1 MRLNLAADSL
11 SLLTLGPH
19 EFVIQLETQSKAE
32 LGPELAAEAFPRL
45 ATVRAGFER
54 SSNRFSDARLVF
66 VREAI
71 TVLVTCSCSRPLMQ
85 LDGIH
90 ALEGQHFPLG

>member
-11 SLLTLGPH
+11 SVLSLGPR

-45 ATVRAGFER
+45 ATVRAGYER
-54 SSNRFSDARLVF
+54 SSIRSSDVKG
-66 VREAI
+66 VRCERGR
-71 TVLVTCSCSRPLMQ
+71 VS
-85 LDGIH
+85 
-90 ALEGQHFPLG
+90 HFNKLGDFFKSAE